1 MHFYWI
7 DIIIVLVIFYHL
19 YDGWVRGSFSLI
31 ANLFSFLGSLWLAV
45 RFHQVVGEFLG
56 EKFGLAPAWTSVVG
70 YAGIAIISQLILEEI
85 LLIGIR
91 QLPDR
96 LHQSKIN
103 QGLGAILSGING
115 SIIVAFFLLLIMALP
130 LRGSIKNDIAASP
143 LASAMIRISERYGG
157 SVASSVAR
165 VAEKAVE
172 FLTVEPGSKQ
182 QIPLDIP
189 IRGVTYVTDAMAES
203 QMLELL
209 NSERTNRG
217 LAPLVLD
224 SAIRDVAREKSR
236 DMFVRR
242 YFSHYDPEGKNASD
256 RMDNAN
262 VPYTVVGEN
271 LAYAP
276 DLASAH
282 NGLMNSEGHRANI
295 LEERFRRIG
304 IGVIDG
310 GSYGKMFTQIFAD

>member
-1 MHFYWI
+1 
-7 DIIIVLVIFYHL
+7 
-19 YDGWVRGSFSLI
+19 
-31 ANLFSFLGSLWLAV
+31 
-45 RFHQVVGEFLG
+45 
-56 EKFGLAPAWTSVVG
+56 
-70 YAGIAIISQLILEEI
+70 
-85 LLIGIR
+85 
-91 QLPDR
+91 
-96 LHQSKIN
+96 
-103 QGLGAILSGING
+103 
-115 SIIVAFFLLLIMALP
+115 
-130 LRGSIKNDIAASP
+130 
-143 LASAMIRISERYGG
+143 
-157 SVASSVAR
+157 VAR
-165 VAEKAVE
+165 VAEKAVQ

-189 IRGVTYVTDAMAES
+189 IRGVTYVTDATAES